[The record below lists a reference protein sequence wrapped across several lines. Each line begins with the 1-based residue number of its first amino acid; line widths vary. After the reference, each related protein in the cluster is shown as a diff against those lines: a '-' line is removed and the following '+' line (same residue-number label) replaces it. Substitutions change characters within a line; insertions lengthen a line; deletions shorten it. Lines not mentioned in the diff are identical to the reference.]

1 MIASLLGTA
10 AEALAQ
16 GRAARSGP
24 LVGGP
29 ELVRQL
35 VGDVLGPTSLPAKG
49 AGDEAALRELGRLAA
64 LGAADPTHPMCAAH
78 LHCPPLPVAVAAEV
92 LIAALNQSLDSW
104 DQAPAATEIER
115 QVIADLAALAGFDP
129 ALADGTITSGG
140 TESNL
145 MGLLLA
151 RDNRAGDHPLRI
163 LCSELAHFSIARS
176 AALLGLGESA
186 VVPIAVDAHG
196 RLDVAALARSLADRP
211 AGNAI
216 VATAGTTDL
225 GSIDPLADVAALA
238 RAYDSWL
245 HVDAAYGGG
254 ALFSDRLAPL
264 LTGLRLADSV
274 SLDLHKLGWQPVP
287 AGVFLARDRS
297 AFDPLARSVPY
308 LNPVDDEQAGFPSL
322 LGRSL
327 RTTRRADVLKLAV
340 TFRALGREG
349 LGELVDRCHELAEYA
364 AGQIAA
370 RPALEL
376 HSKPVLTTVLFSH
389 SFTVN
394 AALRRRLLNQGRAV
408 LGRADLDGRTWLKL
422 TLLNPWAS
430 HADIDDLLDI
440 VVAAGEEESP

>member
-1 MIASLLGTA
+1 MIGELLAVA
-10 AEALAQ
+10 AEAVAQ
-16 GRAARSGP
+16 GRAARGGP
-24 LVGGP
+24 LAGGP
-29 ELVRQL
+29 AFVRQL
-35 VGDVLGPTSLPAKG
+35 VADGLGPSSLPAKG
-49 AGDEAALRELGRLAA
+49 SGDEAALRDLGRLAA
-64 LGAADPTHPMCAAH
+64 LGAADPTHPRCAAH

-92 LIAALNQSLDSW
+92 LIAGLNQSLDSW

-115 QVIADLAALAGFDP
+115 QVVADLARLAGFDP
-129 ALADGTITSGG
+129 ELADGTVTSGG

-151 RDNRAGDHPLRI
+151 RDNGADGRPLRI

-176 AALLGLGESA
+176 AALLGLGEQA
-186 VVPIAVDAHG
+186 VVPVPVDVHG
-196 RLDVAALARSLADRP
+196 RLEVAALARELAERP
-211 AGNAI
+211 GSNAI

-225 GSIDPLADVAALA
+225 GSIDPLPDIAALA
-238 RAYDSWL
+238 RAYGSWL

-264 LTGLRLADSV
+264 LAGLHLADSV
-274 SLDLHKLGWQPVP
+274 SLDLHKLGWQPIP
-287 AGVFLARDRS
+287 AGVFLARDRQ

-349 LGELVDRCHELAEYA
+349 LGELVDRCHELATYA
-364 AGQIAA
+364 ADRIAA
-370 RPALEL
+370 SPRLRL
-376 HSKPVLTTVLFSH
+376 HARPVLTTVLFSYD
-389 SFTVN
+389 FAVN
-394 AALRRRLLNQGRAV
+394 AALRRQLLTDGRAV
-408 LGRADLDGRTWLKL
+408 IGRADLDGRTWLKL

-440 VVAAGEEESP
+440 VTAAGEEVRP